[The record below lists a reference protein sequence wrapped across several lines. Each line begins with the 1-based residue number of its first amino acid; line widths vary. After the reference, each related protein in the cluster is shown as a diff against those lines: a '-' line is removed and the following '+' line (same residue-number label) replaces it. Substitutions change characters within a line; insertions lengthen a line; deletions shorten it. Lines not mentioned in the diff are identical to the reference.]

1 MLTCLKFELLKTSR
15 VSIHTFE
22 AGIIFIISLNKQ
34 SNLNL
39 ICAHT
44 RASQLLFYEVQ
55 NTAKVREAIN
65 SEQFILFELSIFF
78 IAKTM

>member
-22 AGIIFIISLNKQ
+22 AGIIFISLNKQ

>member
-1 MLTCLKFELLKTSR
+1 MLQNKNESPKEKREMLNCVKFELLITSR

-22 AGIIFIISLNKQ
+22 AGIIFISLNKQ

-44 RASQLLFYEVQ
+44 RASQLLFYEV
-55 NTAKVREAIN
+55 
-65 SEQFILFELSIFF
+65 
-78 IAKTM
+78 